1 MAIEVVIET
10 PIARP
15 VDVVFARIADVDA
28 WPSWLIAS
36 GILSVVRSSSD
47 PITTGERLTVT
58 QRAAGRSG
66 TFEAMVR
73 DATPPSHLAIEGRDA
88 DGVSIAIDATV
99 SPAAT
104 GATLRWS
111 ISIGLPF
118 RYRIFES
125 MAKPEVQRAAAL
137 DVEALRRGL
146 EATPKD

>member
-36 GILSVVRSSSD
+36 GILSVARSSGD

-66 TFEAMVR
+66 TFEATVR

-88 DGVSIAIDATV
+88 DGVTIAIDATV